1 MLNSP
6 TKRRFERSDDDDA
19 TGDRLVVKLADT
31 AAAGQYYDLCT
42 VDGPPN
48 KVILTEQEF
57 CEFLFMNNL
66 LKKRAFLT

>member
-31 AAAGQYYDLCT
+31 AAGQYYDLCT

-48 KVILTEQEF
+48 KVISTEQEF